1 MQNLLYDKEFLKK
14 LDKNKNKTIY
24 ARITSLQFDET
35 PIETIE
41 GRVTS
46 GSINIDGASAVRRT
60 CSLSMVAQDFQ
71 YNDFYWG
78 LNTKFKLE
86 IGVQNTVDLTYPEI
100 IWFKQGTYLI
110 TNFNPS
116 RSTNNFTISISGKDK
131 MCLLNGEVGGS
142 LESQVDFGTMEEE
155 DSNGLWV
162 KRSIP
167 IKDIIKNA
175 VHVYGG
181 EPIHNIIINDLPEY
195 GLELLEYR
203 YDLPMYL
210 YRKTN
215 SPNYVNAL
223 INGDKLCRI
232 KGQTELKALKNLTNS
247 ELETLVDSLVGT
259 TQPSEIYFD
268 NDETPYYV
276 AKIEYGQTA
285 GYRETELT
293 YPGDLIAN
301 VGESVVSILDKIKN
315 MFGEFEYFYDID
327 GRFIF
332 QKKKT
337 YINSPWSPIV
347 KDDKGEE
354 AVLKD
359 LSESAATAYT
369 FNEGELITT
378 FNNNMNLLNV
388 RNDYSVWGER
398 IGVSGSALPVH
409 LRYAIDKKPTY
420 YKSIDDKEIVY
431 DTDNYDWRE
440 LIYQMAC
447 DYYKYNKL
455 DDFSF
460 RIAAKNPQ
468 FIGGRTGYEQYYIDM
483 QGFWRQL
490 YNPEIL
496 KDIEETSIKIEEI
509 LGENYDITKPNEI
522 NGINGIK
529 GFIFHTENLLPE
541 LKNNYSINPSQEKY
555 DIYREAEIALAIKK
569 SELALL
575 EEKYDNLE
583 KKLKQLN
590 DIKDNFYDIDSN
602 NKYWCKDVF
611 ERPEMLNFWFDFLD
625 TEGELS
631 KFNVK
636 VIGARAKAL
645 NDSNIKSIYFRETPS
660 VLFSDKLLEDND
672 NQSGYRVIQIPK
684 DYLDTMFSVSSQGKS
699 AKSKLDELINQ
710 HGYCI
715 DSATINAIPIYYLEP
730 NSRIYLHDE
739 DTSLDG
745 DYIVTKIT
753 LPLTYNGTMSITANK
768 AVQNIF

>member
-1 MQNLLYDKEFLKK
+1 
-14 LDKNKNKTIY
+14 
-24 ARITSLQFDET
+24 
-35 PIETIE
+35 
-41 GRVTS
+41 
-46 GSINIDGASAVRRT
+46 
-60 CSLSMVAQDFQ
+60 
-71 YNDFYWG
+71 
-78 LNTKFKLE
+78 
-86 IGVQNTVDLTYPEI
+86 
-100 IWFKQGTYLI
+100 
-110 TNFNPS
+110 
-116 RSTNNFTISISGKDK
+116 
-131 MCLLNGEVGGS
+131 
-142 LESQVDFGTMEEE
+142 
-155 DSNGLWV
+155 
-162 KRSIP
+162 
-167 IKDIIKNA
+167 
-175 VHVYGG
+175 
-181 EPIHNIIINDLPEY
+181 
-195 GLELLEYR
+195 
-203 YDLPMYL
+203 
-210 YRKTN
+210 
-215 SPNYVNAL
+215 
-223 INGDKLCRI
+223 
-232 KGQTELKALKNLTNS
+232 
-247 ELETLVDSLVGT
+247 
-259 TQPSEIYFD
+259 
-268 NDETPYYV
+268 
-276 AKIEYGQTA
+276 
-285 GYRETELT
+285 
-293 YPGDLIAN
+293 
-301 VGESVVSILDKIKN
+301 
-315 MFGEFEYFYDID
+315 
-327 GRFIF
+327 
-332 QKKKT
+332 
-337 YINSPWSPIV
+337 
-347 KDDKGEE
+347 
-354 AVLKD
+354 
-359 LSESAATAYT
+359 
-369 FNEGELITT
+369 
-378 FNNNMNLLNV
+378 MNLLNV
-388 RNDYSVWGER
+388 RNDSSVWGER
-398 IGVSGSALPVH
+398 IGISGSALPVH

-447 DYYKYNKL
+447 DYYKYNEL

-460 RIAAKNPQ
+460 RIAAKNPH
-468 FIGGRTGYEQYYIDM
+468 FIGGRTGYEQYYIDI

-496 KDIEETSIKIEEI
+496 KDIEETAMKIEEI
-509 LGENYDITKPNEI
+509 LGENYDVTKPNEI

-529 GFIFHTENLLPE
+529 GFISCTENSLPQ
-541 LKNNYSINPSQEKY
+541 LKEDYSKNPSQDNY
-555 DIYREAEIALAIKK
+555 DIYRKAEIALAIKK

-590 DIKDNFYDIDSN
+590 NIKDNFYDINSD

-710 HGYCI
+710 HGYCV

-730 NSRIYLHDE
+730 NSRIYLHDK